1 MAGALEPSI
10 RDFVGVTRCRRRWGA
25 YCSRVA
31 RGAAT
36 LPRPRSG
43 ATAVARAQAP
53 RAGPA
58 TIAGDPTEKVRGE
71 PTVASC
77 WWAAVARYLGAAA
90 AREPAALKE
99 SARGAVR
106 GSHRRRRR
114 RRGARPR
121 IKSLLPG
128 TTLQVRLSCPRRLW
142 TLRYRHR
149 VGLTTA
155 CLWPDPRSYMS
166 DPPSPTPDRGLQ
178 PELTPPLGHQA

>member
-1 MAGALEPSI
+1 M
-10 RDFVGVTRCRRRWGA
+10 
-25 YCSRVA
+25 
-31 RGAAT
+31 
-36 LPRPRSG
+36 
-43 ATAVARAQAP
+43 
-53 RAGPA
+53 
-58 TIAGDPTEKVRGE
+58 RGE

-106 GSHRRRRR
+106 GSHRRRRRR